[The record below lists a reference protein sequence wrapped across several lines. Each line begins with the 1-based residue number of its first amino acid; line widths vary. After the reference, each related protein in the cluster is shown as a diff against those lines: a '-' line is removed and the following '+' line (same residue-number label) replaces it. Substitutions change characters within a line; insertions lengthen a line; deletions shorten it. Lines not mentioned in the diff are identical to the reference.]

1 MAKIISNL
9 LFFSAS
15 ISVLLPEVFAEISL
29 EIGVDM
35 ISVELKTV
43 VFEKINSNDTDTFLS
58 VVLCLWLQRYHS
70 SDHWVDWIVRAEHAI
85 RGNVGSVED
94 HDTAE

>member
-1 MAKIISNL
+1 MISNL
-9 LFFSAS
+9 IFSSAS

-43 VFEKINSNDTDTFLS
+43 VFEKN
-58 VVLCLWLQRYHS
+58 Q
-70 SDHWVDWIVRAEHAI
+70 
-85 RGNVGSVED
+85 
-94 HDTAE
+94 